1 MDNFKNFHNSSN
13 IAQNLLKN
21 IVSLLNI
28 SSSCSNEIFLLVY
41 NATNI
46 TDDCIYQIFMS
57 KNRSR
62 GLQLNSQS
70 NLTNSLPIHYDRPFM
85 PQWWVQ
91 LLWSLLF
98 GIIVLLSVM
107 GNSLLLWIILANKKM
122 RTVTNV
128 FLLNLSI
135 SDLASTIFNTAFNFV
150 FMLNSHWPFG
160 YLYCVFTN
168 FMANLTIASSVFTI
182 TAISIERFAQKCLL
196 KITFLYFLINII

>member
-13 IAQNLLKN
+13 IALNLLKD
-21 IVSLLNI
+21 IVPLLNI
-28 SSSCSNEIFLLVY
+28 SSSCSNEIFLFVY

-57 KNRSR
+57 KNISR
-62 GLQLNSQS
+62 GLRLNSQS

-122 RTVTNV
+122 RTVTN
-128 FLLNLSI
+128 FYLLNLAI
-135 SDLASTIFNTAFNFV
+135 SDLASSIFNALFNFV

-160 YLYCVFTN
+160 YLYYVFTN
-168 FMANLTIASSVFTI
+168 FMANLTIASSVFII
-182 TAISIERFAQKCLL
+182 TATSIDRFAQKC
-196 KITFLYFLINII
+196 F